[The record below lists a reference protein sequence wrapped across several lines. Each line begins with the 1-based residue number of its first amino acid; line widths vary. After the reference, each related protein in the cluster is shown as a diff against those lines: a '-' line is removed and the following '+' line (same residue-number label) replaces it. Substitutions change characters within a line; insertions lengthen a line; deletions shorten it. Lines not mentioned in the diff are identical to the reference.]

1 MKCKLPVILAERK
14 IKQKWLCERVGL
26 STSAMSQIVR
36 GESLPTL
43 PTAIRIAKV
52 LDLKVEDIWQEE

>member
-1 MKCKLPVILAERK
+1 VKCKLPVILAERK
-14 IKQKWLCERVGL
+14 IKQKWLCERVGI